1 MSDLPALGS
10 FIRWRLGFAAV
21 LLLGA
26 MASGC
31 SRVPRRFAL
40 EGQVTV
46 DGAPLEAG
54 AMAWIPMAGT
64 VGPTCGGS
72 IARGRFAI
80 PASEGAREGEYRV
93 EITASRQSERA
104 DSPSLDGMTMG
115 YSVIQYL
122 PARYNSES
130 ELVATVT
137 RGGKNRYT
145 FDLTTEKGKG
155 ASHQK

>member
-10 FIRWRLGFAAV
+10 FIRWRLGFAAI

-26 MASGC
+26 IAVGC

-46 DGAPLEAG
+46 DGAPLESG
-54 AMAWIPMAGT
+54 SMAWIPTGQT
-64 VGPTCGGS
+64 GGPTCGGS
-72 IARGRFAI
+72 ITRGRFAI
-80 PASEGAREGEYRV
+80 PAPEGAREGQYRV

-115 YSVIQYL
+115 YSVYQYL

-137 RGGKNRYT
+137 RGGKNVYT
-145 FDLTTEKGKG
+145 FELTTENEKS
-155 ASHQK
+155 ASRRK

>member
-10 FIRWRLGFAAV
+10 FIRWRLGFAAI

-26 MASGC
+26 IAVGC

-46 DGAPLEAG
+46 DGAPLESG
-54 AMAWIPMAGT
+54 SMAWIPTGQT
-64 VGPTCGGS
+64 GGPTCGGS
-72 IARGRFAI
+72 ITRGRFAI
-80 PASEGAREGEYRV
+80 PAPEGAREGQYRV

-104 DSPSLDGMTMG
+104 DSLGLDGMTTAH
-115 YSVIQYL
+115 SVIQYL

-130 ELVATVT
+130 DLVATVI
-137 RGGKNRYT
+137 RSGKNLYT
-145 FDLTTEKGKG
+145 FELTTENKTA
-155 ASHQK
+155 ASPQK